1 VDIWFFSSSF
11 GVGSENNSRLY
22 SVNYGL
28 PVRLWNYC
36 IRNEINIHKQEY
48 QLKEWFETWKTI
60 EIDGKTIEIDGK
72 TIEIDEKQ

>member
-22 SVNYGL
+22 SVNYGVTCTFMKL
-28 PVRLWNYC
+28 LYS
-36 IRNEINIHKQEY
+36 